1 MYTIIRLPSELFSK
15 LNSRFE
21 VYQQKKKK
29 KAKYMYLI
37 KLTSLSDVR
46 VRQNKHQNRR
56 MKKGYFQADL
66 RRI

>member
-1 MYTIIRLPSELFSK
+1 
-15 LNSRFE
+15 
-21 VYQQKKKK
+21 
-29 KAKYMYLI
+29 MYLI